1 MKKSR
6 PKGFKLIKYLSKTEV
21 DSLLDIVKRDN
32 KRNYLIMLTLWKTG
46 MRNTELISLKKK
58 DIRDDEILIRKGKGN
73 KPRMIPL
80 NTSLGDL
87 LSFHCSPLTDESL
100 LFPLSDTSIRNI
112 CHKYEN
118 NLLQRYLKPH
128 MFRHSFAVHC
138 LKSGMNLRSLQK
150 ILGHTD
156 LNTTAIYLELIGQ
169 DIKDDYDKV
178 DW

>member
-1 MKKSR
+1 MKVSR

-21 DSLLDIVKRDN
+21 SMLLDIVKRDN

-46 MRNTELISLKKK
+46 IRNTELISLKKK
-58 DIRDDEILIRKGKGN
+58 DIRDDEIIIRQGKGN

-80 NTSLGDL
+80 NSSLGDL
-87 LSFHCSPLTDESL
+87 LSFHCSNMTDESL
-100 LFPLSDTSIRNI
+100 LFPLSDTTIRNI
-112 CHKYEN
+112 CHKYEKH
-118 NLLQRYLKPH
+118 LPRGYLKPH

-156 LNTTAIYLELIGQ
+156 LNTTAIYLELIGK